1 MRRKDQ
7 QRYQREYEELSG
19 GFVDTQSNG
28 FMPAGGL
35 EPSGGFTSDDSFAHN
50 REQRMEAQRRAAE
63 RQRRYD
69 LYLKEQAK
77 ERRRTR
83 WRRAILIVL
92 SILLLAAAA
101 GFILWRSFAKPPVV
115 KAEAPELINAKGGDV
130 TREDESYTLLIAG
143 KDKAAGLTDTIL
155 LGKFDA
161 KNHTAHFYSI
171 PRDTCVNED
180 WQTKKVN
187 QYYTTAGGGEDGVQA
202 MLDGTEKLLG
212 FRVDYYMIID
222 LEAFI
227 EIVDTI
233 GGVEFDVPVDM
244 DYDDPWQDLSIHVK
258 KGPQKLD
265 GLSAMGV
272 WRFRATYAMGD
283 IDRLNVQ
290 HDLLKAVVKQTL
302 TLGNITNLDKIIDIV
317 TKRVETDLT
326 AGNLAYFAEQF
337 LKMDEEN
344 VTFET
349 APGNYSGMMN
359 NLSYVF
365 LYPDQWLAC
374 INQYI
379 NPYSVDI
386 SLEDLDVVYETGNGF
401 ASTSGTLAKNFP

>member
-1 MRRKDQ
+1 MKRKDQ
-7 QRYQREYEELSG
+7 QRYQREYEELQNGFSAPTG
-19 GFVDTQSNG
+19 GFAEEED
-28 FMPAGGL
+28 A
-35 EPSGGFTSDDSFAHN
+35 FAYN
-50 REQRMEAQRRAAE
+50 RRQRKEAEQRALD
-63 RQRRYD
+63 RQRRYE
-69 LYLKEQAK
+69 LYLKEAAK
-77 ERRRTR
+77 ERKRTR
-83 WRRAILIVL
+83 TRRILIGILAVL
-92 SILLLAAAA
+92 FAALAA
-101 GFILWRSFAKPPVV
+101 GFILWRSWARKPTVQ
-115 KAEAPELINAKGGDV
+115 AEKPTLVNARGDV
-130 TREDESYTLLIAG
+130 TREEDCFTLLIAG

-161 KNHTAHFYSI
+161 KNHEAHFYSI

-180 WQTKKVN
+180 WKTKKVN
-187 QYYTTAGGGEDGVQA
+187 QYYPGAGGGKAGVKA
-202 MLDGTEKLLG
+202 LLAGTEKLLG
-212 FRVDYYMIID
+212 FRVDHYLIID

-233 GGVEFDVPVDM
+233 GGVKFDVPIDM

-258 KGPQKLD
+258 KGPQTLD
-265 GLSAMGV
+265 GMSAMGV
-272 WRFRATYAMGD
+272 WRYRATYTMGD

-349 APGNYSGMMN
+349 APGNYSGTIN
-359 NLSYVF
+359 KISYVF
-365 LYPDQWLAC
+365 LYPDQWLEC
-374 INQYI
+374 INKYI
-379 NPYSVDI
+379 NPYDVEI
-386 SLEDLDVVYETGNGF
+386 ALEDLDVVYENGDGF
-401 ASTSGTLAKNFP
+401 ASTSGHLAKNFP